1 MTYEPSNA
9 FEPPIDENV
18 NFSKDFNKFLD
29 QITRRYR
36 DIARKLNEK
45 ERAYYPLNLEIVND
59 QKYFTAGNPQKFRTV
74 FRKIIATG
82 QLPNAAASPVN
93 HNLTPT
99 VNWLFTNISGFAR
112 DPATPI
118 WIPMPN
124 MGAAYPVQLHVTV
137 TQVIITTTVN
147 LNAFTDS
154 WVVLEYVKT

>member
-74 FRKIIATG
+74 FRK
-82 QLPNAAASPVN
+82 V
-93 HNLTPT
+93 
-99 VNWLFTNISGFAR
+99 FAFG
-112 DPATPI
+112 AVAG
-118 WIPMPN
+118 
-124 MGAAYPVQLHVTV
+124 GAALNIPHNITGNFQIVRLYGMALTAVDERTLPFIDVTLITNQTMLTRLGV
-137 TQVIITTTVN
+137 NIVITNGATATALVSGTIVI
-147 LNAFTDS
+147 
-154 WVVLEYVKT
+154 EYVKT

>member
-59 QKYFTAGNPQKFRTV
+59 QKYYSVDNPQKYRSV
-74 FRKIIATG
+74 FRKVFAFDAVATG
-82 QLPNAAASPVN
+82 AALNIPHYITGNFETVRLYGIAITAIDERTLPFVDITLISNQTM
-93 HNLTPT
+93 LTRT
-99 VNWLFTNISGFAR
+99 GANIVITNGATATALVSGK
-112 DPATPI
+112 
-118 WIPMPN
+118 
-124 MGAAYPVQLHVTV
+124 
-137 TQVIITTTVN
+137 VII
-147 LNAFTDS
+147 
-154 WVVLEYVKT
+154 EYLKF